1 VFVPGGVAGG
11 VVVPESHEVEVAA
24 DVAEAD
30 APWPAAAGGAICA
43 LYAAALQADFAAPLE
58 AFSESSAWLNVPDQ

>member
-1 VFVPGGVAGG
+1 MEDVG
-11 VVVPESHEVEVAA
+11 VVVPESHDVDVAA
-24 DVAEAD
+24 DVAEAEG
-30 APWPAAAGGAICA
+30 PWPVAGMAICA